1 MASRNPQHVH
11 TQISSDEHSEAHSEA
26 HLKTR
31 SPNTTSM
38 GMGGVHMTFDF
49 DSQGG
54 EEGSLDMG
62 SDDGGASDLDM
73 DWDGGMHMGM
83 RGSGKGGESYKMQ
96 TRYAMK
102 REDEKSKE
110 QFDIADSPSEAF
122 AFDSDSDDMDS
133 DDAANNS
140 QEVYRDETGN
150 NGRRRGSISTI
161 QSYELYTPDEERAVV
176 RKFDR
181 KLVVFVAL
189 LYMLS
194 FLDRSNIGNAKI
206 AGLERD
212 LHLDSNKYEWVV
224 TAFYIAY
231 ICFEWM
237 SILWKVIP
245 PHIYITVIVLSWG
258 IIASLQS
265 IATSFAGL
273 IVLRTLLGIGEAG
286 FTGIPFYLS
295 FFFKREELA
304 FRTGIFLSAA
314 PLATS
319 FASSLAWGIVK
330 LGQRS
335 PIAPWRLLFLVEGFP
350 SVVVAI
356 FAWHHIPDSPNTA
369 PYLTTREKKIARL
382 RLRHEMTSTPT
393 PKNKPSP
400 GLKIK
405 EVLLTF
411 RDPKVYLTALMFF
424 FSNMSFS
431 SMPIFLPTI
440 LTHMGHSPTTSQALS
455 APPYLLSFISV
466 LLTSH
471 LSDKHHTRAPFL
483 IFHALLSSLGY
494 LLLSLPPHLLPPS
507 IRYASIYPA
516 CIGFFSVI
524 TILITWTLNNQPSPS
539 RQGTGFAIMQ
549 IVGQCGPLFGTRLYP
564 ASQAPYY
571 RQGMSVCAVVMLIV
585 ALLGAGLRWWLKREN
600 GRRGMMYEGLDGSGS
615 GSGDEEEGRGLVE
628 DGKRAGRGRGR
639 GKKVPFRYIL

>member
-1 MASRNPQHVH
+1 MALRTPQHVVSK
-11 TQISSDEHSEAHSEA
+11 TSSDEHLTTHSGS
-26 HLKTR
+26 R
-31 SPNTTSM
+31 SSSSASADRDV
-38 GMGGVHMTFDF
+38 VHRTPDW
-49 DSQGG
+49 DSD
-54 EEGSLDMG
+54 EGA
-62 SDDGGASDLDM
+62 DDGVDYAAAAAADDDDDSDLDM
-73 DWDGGMHMGM
+73 GMGM
-83 RGSGKGGESYKMQ
+83 GMGMMRGERAQNDSYKMQ
-96 TRYAMK
+96 RWQPVD
-102 REDEKSKE
+102 REEGKFKE
-110 QFDIADSPSEAF
+110 VKQADV
-122 AFDSDSDDMDS
+122 DVDMDS
-133 DDAANNS
+133 DEDS
-140 QEVYRDETGN
+140 YRDETT
-150 NGRRRGSISTI
+150 RRRGSFSTV
-161 QSYELYTPDEERAVV
+161 QSYQLYTPDEERTVV

-237 SILWKVIP
+237 SILWKIIP
-245 PHIYITVIVLSWG
+245 AHIYITVIVLSWG

-273 IVLRTLLGIGEAG
+273 LVLRTLLGIGEAG

-330 LGQRS
+330 LGERS

-350 SVVVAI
+350 SVLVAL

-369 PYLTTREKKIARL
+369 SYLTTREKKIARL
-382 RLRHEMTSTPT
+382 RLRHEVTSS
-393 PKNKPSP
+393 PSAKTTASS
-400 GLKIK
+400 GLKIR
-405 EVLLTF
+405 EVFLTF

-424 FSNMSFS
+424 FSNMAFS

-440 LTHMGHSPTTSQALS
+440 LTHMGHSASTSQALS
-455 APPYLLSFISV
+455 APPYLLSFLSV
-466 LLTSH
+466 LLTSY
-471 LSDKHHTRAPFL
+471 LSDKFRSRSPFL

-494 LLLSLPPHLLPPS
+494 TLLTLPPHFISPS
-507 IRYASIYPA
+507 IRYLAIYPA
-516 CIGFFSVI
+516 CMGFFSVI
-524 TILITWTLNNQPSPS
+524 TILITWTLNNQPSSS

-549 IVGQCGPLFGTRLYP
+549 MVGQCGPLVGTRLYP
-564 ASQAPYY
+564 DTQAPYY
-571 RQGMSVCAVVMLIV
+571 TQGMGVCAGVMFGV
-585 ALLGAGLRWWLKREN
+585 AGLAWGLRWWLGREN
-600 GRRGMMYEGLDGSGS
+600 ERSGGRYARLGRKDGE
-615 GSGDEEEGRGLVE
+615 DEEERGLVANE
-628 DGKRAGRGRGR
+628 NENENEIEIGKAKSRRDGKSS
-639 GKKVPFRYIL
+639 FLYML

>member
-1 MASRNPQHVH
+1 
-11 TQISSDEHSEAHSEA
+11 
-26 HLKTR
+26 
-31 SPNTTSM
+31 M
-38 GMGGVHMTFDF
+38 GMGGVQVTLDLDSGKEGVREACLHMP
-49 DSQGG
+49 
-54 EEGSLDMG
+54 
-62 SDDGGASDLDM
+62 SDDGSSSGDSDREM
-73 DWDGGMHMGM
+73 DGGMDM
-83 RGSGKGGESYKMQ
+83 RDEGGRESYEMQ
-96 TRYAMK
+96 IRYQGE
-102 REDEKSKE
+102 REEKENEK
-110 QFDIADSPSEAF
+110 FNIADSRGEASN
-122 AFDSDSDDMDS
+122 SDLEDMDS
-133 DDAANNS
+133 DEDIRNGH
-140 QEVYRDETGN
+140 EVYRDETGDH
-150 NGRRRGSISTI
+150 GRRRGSISTI

-181 KLVVFVAL
+181 KLVLFVAL

-212 LHLDSNKYEWVV
+212 LHLDSNQYEWVV

-245 PHIYITVIVLSWG
+245 AHIYIAVIVLSWG

-273 IVLRTLLGIGEAG
+273 VVLRTLLGIGEAG

-350 SVVVAI
+350 SVLVAV
-356 FAWHHIPDSPNTA
+356 FAWRHIPDSPNTA
-369 PYLTTREKKIARL
+369 PYLTKREKKIARL
-382 RLRHEMTSTPT
+382 RLRHEITSSPLK
-393 PKNKPSP
+393 PKPSS
-400 GLKIK
+400 GLQLK

-440 LTHMGHSPTTSQALS
+440 LTQMGHSPSTSQALS
-455 APPYLLSFISV
+455 APPYLLSFLSV

-471 LSDKHHTRAPFL
+471 LSDKHRTRSPFL

-494 LLLSLPPHLLPPS
+494 LVLTLPPNLLTPS
-507 IRYASIYPA
+507 IRYASLYPA
-516 CIGFFSVI
+516 CIGFFSTI
-524 TILITWTLNNQPSPS
+524 SILITWNLNNQPSPS

-549 IVGQCGPLFGTRLYP
+549 VIGQCGPLIGTRLYP

-571 RQGMSVCAVVMLIV
+571 RQGMGVCASVMCTV
-585 ALLGAGLRWWLKREN
+585 ALLAFVLRWWLEREN
-600 GRRGMMYEGLDGSGS
+600 ERSSGAHENASNMS
-615 GSGDEEEGRGLVE
+615 GDDEEEVRGLVG
-628 DGKRAGRGRGR
+628 DGKIRGRRARARGR
-639 GKKVPFRYIL
+639 KASFRYML

>member
-1 MASRNPQHVH
+1 MALRDPQHVFPK
-11 TQISSDEHSEAHSEA
+11 TSSDEHLTTHSGSSSSSTASADREVV
-26 HLKTR
+26 HLTPDFD
-31 SPNTTSM
+31 SDDGADDSDDDSGSDLDLDM
-38 GMGGVHMTFDF
+38 GMG
-49 DSQGG
+49 
-54 EEGSLDMG
+54 MG
-62 SDDGGASDLDM
+62 MG
-73 DWDGGMHMGM
+73 MGM
-83 RGSGKGGESYKMQ
+83 RGGEGIQSDSYKMQ
-96 TRYAMK
+96 RWQPVD
-102 REDEKSKE
+102 REKGKFKE
-110 QFDIADSPSEAF
+110 VQKADFDLDN
-122 AFDSDSDDMDS
+122 DNDMDS
-133 DDAANNS
+133 DEDA
-140 QEVYRDETGN
+140 YRDETD
-150 NGRRRGSISTI
+150 RRRGSFSTV
-161 QSYELYTPDEERAVV
+161 QSYQLYTPDEERIVV

-212 LHLDSNKYEWVV
+212 LHLDSNKYEWVI

-237 SILWKVIP
+237 SILWKIIP
-245 PHIYITVIVLSWG
+245 AHIYVTVIVLSWG

-273 IVLRTLLGIGEAG
+273 LVLRTLLGIGEAG

-330 LGQRS
+330 LGERS

-350 SVVVAI
+350 SVLVAL

-369 PYLTTREKKIARL
+369 SYLTTREKKIARL
-382 RLRHEMTSTPT
+382 RLRHEVTSSPNSKT
-393 PKNKPSP
+393 KPSS

-424 FSNMSFS
+424 FSNMAFS

-440 LTHMGHSPTTSQALS
+440 LTHMGHSPSTSQALS
-455 APPYLLSFISV
+455 APPISFPSSPSSSPP
-466 LLTSH
+466 TSQIN
-471 LSDKHHTRAPFL
+471 S
-483 IFHALLSSLGY
+483 ALALPSSSSTLC
-494 LLLSLPPHLLPPS
+494 SLP
-507 IRYASIYPA
+507 
-516 CIGFFSVI
+516 
-524 TILITWTLNNQPSPS
+524 
-539 RQGTGFAIMQ
+539 
-549 IVGQCGPLFGTRLYP
+549 
-564 ASQAPYY
+564 
-571 RQGMSVCAVVMLIV
+571 
-585 ALLGAGLRWWLKREN
+585 
-600 GRRGMMYEGLDGSGS
+600 
-615 GSGDEEEGRGLVE
+615 
-628 DGKRAGRGRGR
+628 
-639 GKKVPFRYIL
+639 

>member
-1 MASRNPQHVH
+1 MALRNPQHEFLE
-11 TQISSDEHSEAHSEA
+11 TSSDEHLTTNSGASSSSTASADREVV
-26 HLKTR
+26 HLT
-31 SPNTTSM
+31 P
-38 GMGGVHMTFDF
+38 DF
-49 DSQGG
+49 DSD
-54 EEGSLDMG
+54 EGA
-62 SDDGGASDLDM
+62 DDSGDDSGSDLDM
-73 DWDGGMHMGM
+73 GFGMGM
-83 RGSGKGGESYKMQ
+83 RGGEGAQNDSYKMQ
-96 TRYAMK
+96 RWQPVE
-102 REDEKSKE
+102 REKGKFKE
-110 QFDIADSPSEAF
+110 VQKADL
-122 AFDSDSDDMDS
+122 DLHNDMDS
-133 DDAANNS
+133 DDD
-140 QEVYRDETGN
+140 VYRDET
-150 NGRRRGSISTI
+150 RRRGSFSTV
-161 QSYELYTPDEERAVV
+161 QSYQLYTPDEERTVV

-212 LHLDSNKYEWVV
+212 LHLDSNKYEWVI

-245 PHIYITVIVLSWG
+245 AHIYITVIVLSWG

-265 IATSFAGL
+265 IAISFVGL
-273 IVLRTLLGIGEAG
+273 LVLRILLGIGEAG

-330 LGQRS
+330 LGERS

-350 SVVVAI
+350 SVLVAL

-369 PYLTTREKKIARL
+369 SYLTTREKKIARL
-382 RLRHEMTSTPT
+382 RLRHEVTSSPGSKT
-393 PKNKPSP
+393 KPSS

-424 FSNMSFS
+424 FSNMAFS

-440 LTHMGHSPTTSQALS
+440 LTHMGHSPSTSQALS
-455 APPYLLSFISV
+455 APPYLLSFLSV
-466 LLTSH
+466 LLTSY
-471 LSDKHHTRAPFL
+471 LSDKLRSRSPFL

-494 LLLSLPPHLLPPS
+494 TLLTLPPHFLSPTL
-507 IRYASIYPA
+507 RYLAIYPA
-516 CIGFFSVI
+516 CVGFFSVV
-524 TILITWTLNNQPSPS
+524 TILITWTLNNQPSSS

-549 IVGQCGPLFGTRLYP
+549 VVGQCGPLVGTRLYP
-564 ASQAPYY
+564 ESQAPFY
-571 RQGMSVCAVVMLIV
+571 REGMGVCAGVMFGV
-585 ALLGAGLRWWLKREN
+585 AVLGLGLRWWLQREN
-600 GRRGMMYEGLDGSGS
+600 ARAGGRYGRLGNNGEGEGEEE
-615 GSGDEEEGRGLVE
+615 DEEERGLVTNE
-628 DGKRAGRGRGR
+628 NGNGNGNGKGRGRD
-639 GKKVPFRYIL
+639 GKTAFSYLL

>member
-1 MASRNPQHVH
+1 MALRNPKHVFPK
-11 TQISSDEHSEAHSEA
+11 TSSDEHSTTHSGSSSSSTASADREVV
-26 HLKTR
+26 HLT
-31 SPNTTSM
+31 P
-38 GMGGVHMTFDF
+38 DC
-49 DSQGG
+49 DSD
-54 EEGSLDMG
+54 EGADD
-62 SDDGGASDLDM
+62 SDDGSGSDLDM
-73 DWDGGMHMGM
+73 GFGMGM
-83 RGSGKGGESYKMQ
+83 RGGEGMQNDSYKMHRWQ
-96 TRYAMK
+96 SVD
-102 REDEKSKE
+102 REKGKFKE
-110 QFDIADSPSEAF
+110 VQKTDLDL
-122 AFDSDSDDMDS
+122 DNDMDS
-133 DDAANNS
+133 DDD
-140 QEVYRDETGN
+140 VYRDEN
-150 NGRRRGSISTI
+150 SRRRGSFSTV
-161 QSYELYTPDEERAVV
+161 QSYQLYTPDEERIVV

-212 LHLDSNKYEWVV
+212 LHLDSNKYEWVI

-237 SILWKVIP
+237 SILWKIIP
-245 PHIYITVIVLSWG
+245 AHIYITVIVLSWG

-273 IVLRTLLGIGEAG
+273 LVLRTLLGIGEAG

-330 LGQRS
+330 LGERS

-350 SVVVAI
+350 SVLVAL

-369 PYLTTREKKIARL
+369 SYLTTREKKIARL
-382 RLRHEMTSTPT
+382 RLRHEVTSSPNSKT
-393 PKNKPSP
+393 KPSS

-424 FSNMSFS
+424 FSNMAFS

-440 LTHMGHSPTTSQALS
+440 LTHMGHSPSTSQALS
-455 APPYLLSFISV
+455 APPYLLSFLSV
-466 LLTSH
+466 LLTSY
-471 LSDKHHTRAPFL
+471 LSDKLRSRSPFL

-494 LLLSLPPHLLPPS
+494 TLLTLPPHLISPTL
-507 IRYASIYPA
+507 RYIAIYPA
-516 CIGFFSVI
+516 CMGFFSVI
-524 TILITWTLNNQPSPS
+524 TILITWTLNNQRSSS

-549 IVGQCGPLFGTRLYP
+549 IVGQCGPLVGTRLYP
-564 ASQAPYY
+564 ESQAQLY
-571 RQGMSVCAVVMLIV
+571 REGMGVCAGVMLMV
-585 ALLGAGLRWWLKREN
+585 AGLGLVLRWWLGREN
-600 GRRGMMYEGLDGSGS
+600 ERSGGGYGRLGTEAGEGEGGGS
-615 GSGDEEEGRGLVE
+615 EEERGLVANE
-628 DGKRAGRGRGR
+628 NGKVKGRGRE
-639 GKKVPFRYIL
+639 GKTAFLYML

>member
-1 MASRNPQHVH
+1 MALRNPQHVFPK
-11 TQISSDEHSEAHSEA
+11 TTSDEQLTTHSGS
-26 HLKTR
+26 
-31 SPNTTSM
+31 SSSSTTSAEREV
-38 GMGGVHMTFDF
+38 VHLTPDF
-49 DSQGG
+49 DSGDG
-54 EEGSLDMG
+54 ADD
-62 SDDGGASDLDM
+62 SDDDSDSDSDLDM
-73 DWDGGMHMGM
+73 GMGM
-83 RGSGKGGESYKMQ
+83 GMKGGEGAQNDSYKMQ
-96 TRYAMK
+96 RWQPAD
-102 REDEKSKE
+102 REKGKFKE
-110 QFDIADSPSEAF
+110 VQKPDLDLDNE
-122 AFDSDSDDMDS
+122 MDS
-133 DDAANNS
+133 DED
-140 QEVYRDETGN
+140 VYRDETS
-150 NGRRRGSISTI
+150 RRRGSFSTV
-161 QSYELYTPDEERAVV
+161 QSYQLYTPDEERTVV

-212 LHLDSNKYEWVV
+212 LHLDSNKYEWVI

-237 SILWKVIP
+237 SILWKIIP
-245 PHIYITVIVLSWG
+245 AHIYITVIVLSWG

-273 IVLRTLLGIGEAG
+273 LVLRTLLGIGEAG

-330 LGQRS
+330 LGERS

-350 SVVVAI
+350 SVLVAL

-369 PYLTTREKKIARL
+369 SYLTAREKKIARL
-382 RLRHEMTSTPT
+382 RLRHEVTASPSAKT
-393 PKNKPSP
+393 KPSS
-400 GLKIK
+400 GLKIR

-424 FSNMSFS
+424 FSNMAFS

-440 LTHMGHSPTTSQALS
+440 LTHMGHSASTSQALS
-455 APPYLLSFISV
+455 APPYLLSFLSV
-466 LLTSH
+466 LLTSY
-471 LSDKHHTRAPFL
+471 LSDKLRSRSPFL

-494 LLLSLPPHLLPPS
+494 TLLTLPPHLLSPTL
-507 IRYASIYPA
+507 RYLAIYPA
-516 CIGFFSVI
+516 CVGFFSVI
-524 TILITWTLNNQPSPS
+524 TILITWTLNNQPSSS
-539 RQGTGFAIMQ
+539 RQGTGFAVMQ
-549 IVGQCGPLFGTRLYP
+549 IVGQCGPLIGTRLYP
-564 ASQAPYY
+564 ETQAPFY
-571 RQGMSVCAVVMLIV
+571 RQGMGVCAGVMLIV
-585 ALLGAGLRWWLKREN
+585 AGLGLGLRWWLGREN
-600 GRRGMMYEGLDGSGS
+600 ERGGGRYGRLSGEEGMGEGEAN
-615 GSGDEEEGRGLVE
+615 EEERGLVGNE
-628 DGKRAGRGRGR
+628 NGSGNGNGRGSGR
-639 GKKVPFRYIL
+639 GGKTAFLYML

>member
-1 MASRNPQHVH
+1 MASRN
-11 TQISSDEHSEAHSEA
+11 TQQVFPKTASDEHLNEHLNAHPSSSSSSTASAEVKGA
-26 HLKTR
+26 HMTPDFDSDDLDDG
-31 SPNTTSM
+31 SGDGDSDLDLLMGSM
-38 GMGGVHMTFDF
+38 GMGMGTR
-49 DSQGG
+49 GG
-54 EEGSLDMG
+54 
-62 SDDGGASDLDM
+62 DGQ
-73 DWDGGMHMGM
+73 
-83 RGSGKGGESYKMQ
+83 RGSYKMQ
-96 TRYAMK
+96 RWEPVVKKK
-102 REDEKSKE
+102 REKEKPKKGNKNGE
-110 QFDIADSPSEAF
+110 DLNL
-122 AFDSDSDDMDS
+122 DMDS
-133 DDAANNS
+133 FEENS
-140 QEVYRDETGN
+140 QNVYRDETGET
-150 NGRRRGSISTI
+150 GGRRGSLSTI
-161 QSYELYTPDEERAVV
+161 QSYQLYTPDEERTVV

-237 SILWKVIP
+237 SILWKIIP
-245 PHIYITVIVLSWG
+245 AHIYITVIVLSWG
-258 IIASLQS
+258 VIASLQS

-273 IVLRTLLGIGEAG
+273 LVLRTLLGIGEAG

-330 LGQRS
+330 LGERS

-350 SVVVAI
+350 SVLVAL

-382 RLRHEMTSTPT
+382 RLRHEITSTPNSKT
-393 PKNKPSP
+393 QPSS

-405 EVLLTF
+405 EVLLTL

-440 LTHMGHSPTTSQALS
+440 LTHMGHSPSTSQALS
-455 APPYLLSFISV
+455 APPYLLSFLSV
-466 LLTSH
+466 LLTSY
-471 LSDKHHTRAPFL
+471 LSDKFRTRSPFL
-483 IFHALLSSLGY
+483 LFHALLSSLGY
-494 LLLSLPPHLLPPS
+494 TILTLPPHLLSPT
-507 IRYASIYPA
+507 IRYLAIYPA

-524 TILITWTLNNQPSPS
+524 TILITWTLNNQPSSS
-539 RQGTGFAIMQ
+539 RQGAGFAIMQ
-549 IVGQCGPLFGTRLYP
+549 IIGQCGPLVGTRLYP
-564 ASQAPYY
+564 DSQAPFY
-571 RQGMSVCAVVMLIV
+571 RQGMGVCALVMMVVAI
-585 ALLGAGLRWWLKREN
+585 LGVGLRCWLVREN
-600 GRRGMMYEGLDGSGS
+600 RRGWERYERVGGSEEGDGD
-615 GSGDEEEGRGLVE
+615 GDEEEGRGLVS
-628 DGKRAGRGRGR
+628 DGKRVVRGRNT
-639 GKKVPFRYIL
+639 PFQYML

>member
-1 MASRNPQHVH
+1 MALRNPQHVFPK
-11 TQISSDEHSEAHSEA
+11 TSSDEQLTTHSGSSSSSTASADREVV
-26 HLKTR
+26 HLT
-31 SPNTTSM
+31 P
-38 GMGGVHMTFDF
+38 DF
-49 DSQGG
+49 DSADGA
-54 EEGSLDMG
+54 DD
-62 SDDGGASDLDM
+62 SDDDSDSDLDM
-73 DWDGGMHMGM
+73 GIGMGM
-83 RGSGKGGESYKMQ
+83 RGGEGAQNDSYKMQ
-96 TRYAMK
+96 RWQPVD
-102 REDEKSKE
+102 REKGKFKE
-110 QFDIADSPSEAF
+110 VQKADLDLDLDNE
-122 AFDSDSDDMDS
+122 MDS
-133 DDAANNS
+133 DED
-140 QEVYRDETGN
+140 VYRDETS
-150 NGRRRGSISTI
+150 RRRGSFSTV
-161 QSYELYTPDEERAVV
+161 QSYQLYTPDEERTVV

-212 LHLDSNKYEWVV
+212 LHLDSNKYEWVI

-237 SILWKVIP
+237 SILWKIIP
-245 PHIYITVIVLSWG
+245 AHIYITVIVLSWG

-273 IVLRTLLGIGEAG
+273 LVLRTLLGIGEAG

-330 LGQRS
+330 LGERS

-350 SVVVAI
+350 SVLVAL

-369 PYLTTREKKIARL
+369 SYLTTREKKIARL
-382 RLRHEMTSTPT
+382 RLRHEVAASPSA
-393 PKNKPSP
+393 KSKPSS
-400 GLKIK
+400 GLKIR

-424 FSNMSFS
+424 FSNMAFS

-440 LTHMGHSPTTSQALS
+440 LTHMGHSASTSQALS
-455 APPYLLSFISV
+455 APPYLLSFLSV
-466 LLTSH
+466 LLTSY
-471 LSDKHHTRAPFL
+471 LSDKLRSRSPFL

-494 LLLSLPPHLLPPS
+494 TLLTLPPHFLSPTL
-507 IRYASIYPA
+507 RYLAIYPA
-516 CIGFFSVI
+516 CVGFFSVI
-524 TILITWTLNNQPSPS
+524 TILITWTLNNQPSSS
-539 RQGTGFAIMQ
+539 RQGTGFAVMQ
-549 IVGQCGPLFGTRLYP
+549 IVGQCGPLVGTRLYP
-564 ASQAPYY
+564 ETQAPFY
-571 RQGMSVCAVVMLIV
+571 REGMGVCAGVMLIV
-585 ALLGAGLRWWLKREN
+585 AGLGLGLRWWLGREN
-600 GRRGMMYEGLDGSGS
+600 ERGGGRYGRLSGEDGEGEREGVAN
-615 GSGDEEEGRGLVE
+615 EEERGLVGNE
-628 DGKRAGRGRGR
+628 NGNGKGRARARG
-639 GKKVPFRYIL
+639 GKTAFLYML

>member
-1 MASRNPQHVH
+1 MALRNPQHVFPK
-11 TQISSDEHSEAHSEA
+11 TSSDEQLTTHSGSSSSSTASADREVV
-26 HLKTR
+26 HLT
-31 SPNTTSM
+31 P
-38 GMGGVHMTFDF
+38 DF
-49 DSQGG
+49 DSD
-54 EEGSLDMG
+54 EGADD
-62 SDDGGASDLDM
+62 SDDSDSELDM
-73 DWDGGMHMGM
+73 DMGMGM
-83 RGSGKGGESYKMQ
+83 RGGERAQNDSYKMQ
-96 TRYAMK
+96 RWQPVD
-102 REDEKSKE
+102 REKGKFKE
-110 QFDIADSPSEAF
+110 VKKADL
-122 AFDSDSDDMDS
+122 DLDLDLNNDMDS
-133 DDAANNS
+133 DDD
-140 QEVYRDETGN
+140 VYRDETS
-150 NGRRRGSISTI
+150 RRRGSFSTV
-161 QSYELYTPDEERAVV
+161 QSYQLYTPDEERTVV

-212 LHLDSNKYEWVV
+212 LHLDSNKYEWVI

-237 SILWKVIP
+237 SILWKIIP
-245 PHIYITVIVLSWG
+245 AHIYITVIVLSWG

-265 IATSFAGL
+265 ITTSFAGL
-273 IVLRTLLGIGEAG
+273 LVLRTLLGIGEAG

-330 LGQRS
+330 LGERS

-350 SVVVAI
+350 SVLVAL

-369 PYLTTREKKIARL
+369 SYLTTREKKIARL
-382 RLRHEMTSTPT
+382 RLRHEVTSSPSAKT
-393 PKNKPSP
+393 KPSS

-424 FSNMSFS
+424 FSNMAFS

-440 LTHMGHSPTTSQALS
+440 LTHMGHSPSTSQALS
-455 APPYLLSFISV
+455 APPYLLSFLSV
-466 LLTSH
+466 LLTSY
-471 LSDKHHTRAPFL
+471 LSDKLRSRSPFL

-494 LLLSLPPHLLPPS
+494 TLLTLPPHYLSPTL
-507 IRYASIYPA
+507 RYFAIYPA
-516 CIGFFSVI
+516 CMGFFSVI
-524 TILITWTLNNQPSPS
+524 TILITWTLNNQPSAS

-549 IVGQCGPLFGTRLYP
+549 MVGQCGPLVGTRLYP
-564 ASQAPYY
+564 ETQAPFY
-571 RQGMSVCAVVMLIV
+571 REGMGVCAGVMLIV
-585 ALLGAGLRWWLKREN
+585 AGLGLGLRWWLGRVNASIGGRYGRLSGGEGERE
-600 GRRGMMYEGLDGSGS
+600 D
-615 GSGDEEEGRGLVE
+615 DEEERGLVANE
-628 DGKRAGRGRGR
+628 NGKVKTRGRGR
-639 GKKVPFRYIL
+639 EGKTAFLYML

>member
-1 MASRNPQHVH
+1 MALRNPQHAFSK
-11 TQISSDEHSEAHSEA
+11 TLSDEHLATHSGSSSSSAASAEREVV
-26 HLKTR
+26 HLT
-31 SPNTTSM
+31 P
-38 GMGGVHMTFDF
+38 DF
-49 DSQGG
+49 DSD
-54 EEGSLDMG
+54 EGA
-62 SDDGGASDLDM
+62 DDGVDGVDDDDDDDSDSDLDM
-73 DWDGGMHMGM
+73 GMGMGMGM
-83 RGSGKGGESYKMQ
+83 RGGERAQNDSYKMQ
-96 TRYAMK
+96 RWQPVH
-102 REDEKSKE
+102 REKGKFKE
-110 QFDIADSPSEAF
+110 LKKADL
-122 AFDSDSDDMDS
+122 DLDVDVDVDMDS
-133 DDAANNS
+133 DEDS
-140 QEVYRDETGN
+140 YRDETRR
-150 NGRRRGSISTI
+150 RRRGSFSTV
-161 QSYELYTPDEERAVV
+161 QSYQLYTPDEERTVV

-237 SILWKVIP
+237 SILWKIIP
-245 PHIYITVIVLSWG
+245 AHIYITVIVLSWG

-273 IVLRTLLGIGEAG
+273 LVLRTLLGIGEAG

-330 LGQRS
+330 LGERS

-350 SVVVAI
+350 SVLVAL

-369 PYLTTREKKIARL
+369 SYLTTREKKIARL
-382 RLRHEMTSTPT
+382 RLRHEVTSSPSAKTTP
-393 PKNKPSP
+393 SS
-400 GLKIK
+400 GLKIR
-405 EVLLTF
+405 EVFLTF

-424 FSNMSFS
+424 FSNMAFS

-440 LTHMGHSPTTSQALS
+440 LTHMGHSASTSQALS
-455 APPYLLSFISV
+455 APPYLLSFFSV
-466 LLTSH
+466 LLTSY
-471 LSDKHHTRAPFL
+471 LSDKFCSRSPFL

-494 LLLSLPPHLLPPS
+494 TLLALPPHFISPS
-507 IRYASIYPA
+507 IRYLAIYPA
-516 CIGFFSVI
+516 CVGFFCVI
-524 TILITWTLNNQPSPS
+524 TILITWTLNNQPSSS

-549 IVGQCGPLFGTRLYP
+549 MVGQCGPLVGTRLYP
-564 ASQAPYY
+564 ETQAPYY
-571 RQGMSVCAVVMLIV
+571 TEGMGVCAGVMFGV
-585 ALLGAGLRWWLKREN
+585 AGLGWGLRWWLGREN
-600 GRRGMMYEGLDGSGS
+600 QRSGGRYGRLGGEGEGE
-615 GSGDEEEGRGLVE
+615 DEEERGLVANE
-628 DGKRAGRGRGR
+628 NGNGKVKSRRDGKIS
-639 GKKVPFRYIL
+639 FLYML

>member
-1 MASRNPQHVH
+1 MALRNPQHVFPK
-11 TQISSDEHSEAHSEA
+11 TLSDEHLTTHSGSSSSSTASADREVV
-26 HLKTR
+26 HLT
-31 SPNTTSM
+31 P
-38 GMGGVHMTFDF
+38 DF
-49 DSQGG
+49 DSD
-54 EEGSLDMG
+54 EGADD
-62 SDDGGASDLDM
+62 SDDDSGSDLDM
-73 DWDGGMHMGM
+73 GMGMGMGM
-83 RGSGKGGESYKMQ
+83 RGGEGTQNDSYKMQ
-96 TRYAMK
+96 RWQPVD
-102 REDEKSKE
+102 REKGKFKE
-110 QFDIADSPSEAF
+110 VQKAGLDLDN
-122 AFDSDSDDMDS
+122 DMDS
-133 DDAANNS
+133 DED
-140 QEVYRDETGN
+140 VYRDETS
-150 NGRRRGSISTI
+150 RRRGSFSTVH
-161 QSYELYTPDEERAVV
+161 SYQLYTPDEERTVV

-212 LHLDSNKYEWVV
+212 LHLDSNKYEWVI

-237 SILWKVIP
+237 SILWKIIP
-245 PHIYITVIVLSWG
+245 AHIYITVIVLSWG

-273 IVLRTLLGIGEAG
+273 LVLRTLLGIGEAG

-330 LGQRS
+330 LGERS

-350 SVVVAI
+350 SVLVAL
-356 FAWHHIPDSPNTA
+356 FAWHHIPDSPSTA
-369 PYLTTREKKIARL
+369 SYLTTREKKIARL
-382 RLRHEMTSTPT
+382 RLRHETTSSPNSKT
-393 PKNKPSP
+393 KPSS

-424 FSNMSFS
+424 FSNMAFS

-440 LTHMGHSPTTSQALS
+440 LTHMGHSPSTSQALS
-455 APPYLLSFISV
+455 APPYLLSFLSV
-466 LLTSH
+466 LLTSY
-471 LSDKHHTRAPFL
+471 LSDKLRSRSPFL

-494 LLLSLPPHLLPPS
+494 TLLTLPPHFISPTL
-507 IRYASIYPA
+507 RYLAIYPA
-516 CIGFFSVI
+516 CMGFFSVI
-524 TILITWTLNNQPSPS
+524 TILITWTLNNQPSSS

-549 IVGQCGPLFGTRLYP
+549 VVGQCGPLVGTRLYP
-564 ASQAPYY
+564 ETQAPFY
-571 RQGMSVCAVVMLIV
+571 REGMGVCAGVMLIV
-585 ALLGAGLRWWLKREN
+585 AGLGLGLRWRLRREN
-600 GRRGMMYEGLDGSGS
+600 ERCGGRYGRLGGGEGERED
-615 GSGDEEEGRGLVE
+615 DEEERGLVANE
-628 DGKRAGRGRGR
+628 NGKVKGRGRGR
-639 GKKVPFRYIL
+639 GREGKTSFLYML

>member
-1 MASRNPQHVH
+1 MALRNPQHVFPK
-11 TQISSDEHSEAHSEA
+11 TSSDEHSTTHSGSSSSSTASADREVV
-26 HLKTR
+26 HLT
-31 SPNTTSM
+31 P
-38 GMGGVHMTFDF
+38 DC
-49 DSQGG
+49 DSD
-54 EEGSLDMG
+54 EGADD
-62 SDDGGASDLDM
+62 SDDGSGSDLDM
-73 DWDGGMHMGM
+73 GFGMGM
-83 RGSGKGGESYKMQ
+83 RGGEGMQNDSYKMHRWQ
-96 TRYAMK
+96 SVD
-102 REDEKSKE
+102 REKGKFKE
-110 QFDIADSPSEAF
+110 VQKTDLDL
-122 AFDSDSDDMDS
+122 DNDMDS
-133 DDAANNS
+133 DDD
-140 QEVYRDETGN
+140 VYRDEN
-150 NGRRRGSISTI
+150 SRRRGSFSTV
-161 QSYELYTPDEERAVV
+161 QSYQLYTPDEERIVV

-212 LHLDSNKYEWVV
+212 LHLDSNKYEWVI

-237 SILWKVIP
+237 SILWKIIP
-245 PHIYITVIVLSWG
+245 AHIYITVIVLSWG

-273 IVLRTLLGIGEAG
+273 LVLRTLLGIGEAG

-330 LGQRS
+330 LGERS

-350 SVVVAI
+350 SVLVAL

-369 PYLTTREKKIARL
+369 SYLTTREKKIARL
-382 RLRHEMTSTPT
+382 RLRHEVTSSPNSKT
-393 PKNKPSP
+393 KPSS

-424 FSNMSFS
+424 FSNMAFS

-440 LTHMGHSPTTSQALS
+440 LTHMGHSPSTSQALS
-455 APPYLLSFISV
+455 APPYLLSFLSV
-466 LLTSH
+466 LLTSY
-471 LSDKHHTRAPFL
+471 LSDKLRSRSPFL

-494 LLLSLPPHLLPPS
+494 TLLTLPPHLISPTL
-507 IRYASIYPA
+507 RYIAIYPA
-516 CIGFFSVI
+516 CMGFFSVI
-524 TILITWTLNNQPSPS
+524 TILITWTLNNQRSSS

-549 IVGQCGPLFGTRLYP
+549 IVGQCGPLVGTRLYP
-564 ASQAPYY
+564 ESQAPLY
-571 RQGMSVCAVVMLIV
+571 REGMGVCAGVMLMV
-585 ALLGAGLRWWLKREN
+585 AGLGLVLRWWLGREN
-600 GRRGMMYEGLDGSGS
+600 ERSGGGYGRLGTEAGEGEGGGS
-615 GSGDEEEGRGLVE
+615 EEERGLVANE
-628 DGKRAGRGRGR
+628 NGKVKGRGRE
-639 GKKVPFRYIL
+639 GKTAFLYML

>member
-194 FLDRSNIGNAKI
+194 FLDRS
-206 AGLERD
+206 
-212 LHLDSNKYEWVV
+212 S
-224 TAFYIAY
+224 
-231 ICFEWM
+231 M
-237 SILWKVIP
+237 ST
-245 PHIYITVIVLSWG
+245 HH
-258 IIASLQS
+258 
-265 IATSFAGL
+265 ATSF
-273 IVLRTLLGIGEAG
+273 I
-286 FTGIPFYLS
+286 
-295 FFFKREELA
+295 
-304 FRTGIFLSAA
+304 
-314 PLATS
+314 
-319 FASSLAWGIVK
+319 
-330 LGQRS
+330 Q
-335 PIAPWRLLFLVEGFP
+335 
-350 SVVVAI
+350 
-356 FAWHHIPDSPNTA
+356 
-369 PYLTTREKKIARL
+369 
-382 RLRHEMTSTPT
+382 
-393 PKNKPSP
+393 
-400 GLKIK
+400 
-405 EVLLTF
+405 
-411 RDPKVYLTALMFF
+411 
-424 FSNMSFS
+424 
-431 SMPIFLPTI
+431 
-440 LTHMGHSPTTSQALS
+440 
-455 APPYLLSFISV
+455 
-466 LLTSH
+466 
-471 LSDKHHTRAPFL
+471 
-483 IFHALLSSLGY
+483 
-494 LLLSLPPHLLPPS
+494 
-507 IRYASIYPA
+507 
-516 CIGFFSVI
+516 
-524 TILITWTLNNQPSPS
+524 S
-539 RQGTGFAIMQ
+539 RQ
-549 IVGQCGPLFGTRLYP
+549 
-564 ASQAPYY
+564 
-571 RQGMSVCAVVMLIV
+571 
-585 ALLGAGLRWWLKREN
+585 
-600 GRRGMMYEGLDGSGS
+600 
-615 GSGDEEEGRGLVE
+615 
-628 DGKRAGRGRGR
+628 
-639 GKKVPFRYIL
+639 